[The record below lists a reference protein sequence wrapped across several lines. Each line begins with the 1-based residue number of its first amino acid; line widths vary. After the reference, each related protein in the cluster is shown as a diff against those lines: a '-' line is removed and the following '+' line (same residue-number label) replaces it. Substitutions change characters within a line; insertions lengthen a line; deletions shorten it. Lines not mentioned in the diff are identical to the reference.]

1 MVDPKPGDLSGAD
14 EPEDEPVRLGEDF
27 GVLHANGG
35 QFVDVEEATVV
46 DLLAGH
52 APESDPVCLLAQ
64 QLVEQIERAQIVRRA
79 VEVPYGLIKERP
91 YLG

>member
-14 EPEDEPVRLGEDF
+14 EPEDEAVRLGEDF

-52 APESDPVCLLAQ
+52 APESDPVRLLAQ
-64 QLVEQIERAQIVRRA
+64 QLVEQIERARIVRRA
-79 VEVPYGLIKERP
+79 VEVPYGLIEERLH
-91 YLG
+91 LG